1 MRRREA
7 RPVGRKYGYRLVL
20 ALTLA
25 VGVASA
31 AHGQTATTSKP
42 KEPRSPLSSIGDF
55 ILAPTQ
61 KKDADK
67 PAAKKPKSVR
77 ISVKPE
83 AAKPAVKKP
92 ARTARKPKPEPTA
105 QAKAAATATEKAGQ
119 KANAKADDK
128 ADAKEKTATVAPEKS
143 QPGQA
148 PGTPAYI
155 HAKPA
160 PIAQAFGRDIAKKIF
175 SHAYTPVRQLALGRS
190 AREIPGYECPVDPAA
205 ALTDIVPFPVK
216 PATTSWVESYVVG
229 CKPRTKRN
237 FLVMIEEDKPQIAE
251 LLPGLTVTDPLLQRD
266 AVTGARAFVDV
277 LKPEGCEKMVFADTR
292 LAEPLSGAGKPW
304 VEVWT
309 FNQCGTM
316 GSVEMTFTPS
326 PDGTKWTAK
335 LVK

>member
-1 MRRREA
+1 MRGCEA
-7 RPVGRKYGYRLVL
+7 RPVGRKYGYGWAL
-20 ALTLA
+20 ALMLA
-25 VGVASA
+25 VGMAGA
-31 AHGQTATTSKP
+31 AHGQTETTSKP
-42 KEPRSPLSSIGDF
+42 TSARSPLASVGDF
-55 ILAPTQ
+55 ILAQ
-61 KKDADK
+61 AKKEPEK
-67 PAAKKPKSVR
+67 PGKKKSAKQAAKPVAEKPVRTAKKKRKPEPIAQATAAASATEQAAKKTG
-77 ISVKPE
+77 
-83 AAKPAVKKP
+83 A
-92 ARTARKPKPEPTA
+92 
-105 QAKAAATATEKAGQ
+105 
-119 KANAKADDK
+119 KANAKVEP
-128 ADAKEKTATVAPEKS
+128 KEKTAAVAPDKS
-143 QPGQA
+143 QPGMPA
-148 PGTPAYI
+148 GTPSYI

-160 PIAQAFGRDIAKKIF
+160 PITQALGPDIAKKIF

-190 AREIPGYECPVDPAA
+190 AREIPGYECPNDPAA

-237 FLVMIEEDKPQIAE
+237 FLVMLEEDKPQIAE

-292 LAEPLSGAGKPW
+292 LAEPLPGAGKPW

-326 PDGTKWTAK
+326 PDGTKWAAK

>member
-7 RPVGRKYGYRLVL
+7 RPVGRKFGYRWAL
-20 ALTLA
+20 AVMLA
-25 VGVASA
+25 VGLAGA
-31 AHGQTATTSKP
+31 AHGQTVKP
-42 KEPRSPLSSIGDF
+42 KEPKPPLASVGDF
-55 ILAPTQ
+55 ILQ
-61 KKDADK
+61 QGKKEAEK
-67 PAAKKPKSVR
+67 PAAKKPKSV
-77 ISVKPE
+77 
-83 AAKPAVKKP
+83 KPAAAKP
-92 ARTARKPKPEPTA
+92 ARTATKNRKPEPTA
-105 QAKAAATATEKAGQ
+105 QATAAATATEKAGKKARANGA
-119 KANAKADDK
+119 KANAKVEP
-128 ADAKEKTATVAPEKS
+128 KENAVAPDKP
-143 QPGQA
+143 QPGMPA
-148 PGTPAYI
+148 GTPSYI
-155 HAKPA
+155 QAKPA
-160 PIAQAFGRDIAKKIF
+160 PIAQALGQDIAKKIF

-190 AREIPGYECPVDPAA
+190 AREIPGYECPNDPAA

-229 CKPRTKRN
+229 CKPRSKRN
-237 FLVMIEEDKPQIAE
+237 FLVMLEQDKPQIAE

-326 PDGTKWTAK
+326 PDGTKWAAR